1 MKKKRLT
8 CEFTWYSISLGV
20 ACSPLATGSGVTA
33 TIGEAGSVCC
43 CDGGGAGLGGS
54 SSLWE
59 SASDRSSIMLISASL
74 YARRSACGGRRESG
88 NGQQDDHRENRQ
100 VSHQVTISVRWN
112 KADIFSLETHHLI
125 LGS

>member
-1 MKKKRLT
+1 MAVRTVKSSDKSSVLQDEKSMVHMCLFDAIKQNLQEKALIEKKRLT

-54 SSLWE
+54 SSL
-59 SASDRSSIMLISASL
+59 
-74 YARRSACGGRRESG
+74 
-88 NGQQDDHRENRQ
+88 
-100 VSHQVTISVRWN
+100 
-112 KADIFSLETHHLI
+112 
-125 LGS
+125 